1 MSTVFK
7 VKPTAQPCSIVNSN
21 ITIYETIFIYD
32 IFYIWF
38 SFNNEGVETGLWM
51 VLAVRNLAG
60 FILGYASL
68 LAVWSSL

>member
-1 MSTVFK
+1 MSTIFK
-7 VKPTAQPCSIVNSN
+7 VKPTAQACSIVNSN

-60 FILGYASL
+60 FILGSASL